1 MVFAIAG
8 SHAHAAR
15 LCEKG
20 SVPVGWEEGWP
31 VATGTKTHC
40 VIGPCGCVWLRQ
52 PAGFGCVAFPVTF
65 GSSCNLQPCRIL

>member
-40 VIGPCGCVWLRQ
+40 IIGPCGCVA
-52 PAGFGCVAFPVTF
+52 P
-65 GSSCNLQPCRIL
+65 